1 MSESP
6 IITDDHE
13 FFDALYQLW
22 ANTTQGY
29 WECSVDD
36 NFGPGVLDIVS
47 EVDSET
53 FYIAAFMAD
62 ENARFVSGI
71 HTVLPELIERAQ
83 EALDRAERW
92 EELYDDAAFG
102 NYEDSL
108 RIRELETEAD
118 DLALENERLRNRISD
133 LEENHLI
140 EVLKLTDEI
149 NTLERRIK

>member
-1 MSESP
+1 MTESP
-6 IITDDHE
+6 IITDDRE

-22 ANTTQGY
+22 ANSTQGD
-29 WECSVDD
+29 WTIEEDPSW
-36 NFGPGVLDIVS
+36 LTRDIVCDQGRMGPLS
-47 EVDSET
+47 VLYTLTEPDAKFIVGMH
-53 FYIAAFMAD
+53 A
-62 ENARFVSGI
+62 
-71 HTVLPELIERAQ
+71 VLPELIERAQ

-118 DLALENERLRNRISD
+118 DLALENERLRNRIND
-133 LEENHLI
+133 LQENHLI